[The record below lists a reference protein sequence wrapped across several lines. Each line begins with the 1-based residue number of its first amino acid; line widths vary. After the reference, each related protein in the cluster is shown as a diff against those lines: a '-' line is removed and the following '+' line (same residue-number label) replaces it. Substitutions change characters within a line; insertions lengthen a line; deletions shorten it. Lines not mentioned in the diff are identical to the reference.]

1 MPLRWF
7 RIATICKSR
16 RERLVRP
23 ETTRSVE
30 LSALLSNE
38 ESVLSMRFSC
48 AIRIA
53 FDTISRAPERLLITD
68 NAKTLAWV
76 PKKDWRR
83 RARRRAAGLPMAAAG
98 GEG

>member
-1 MPLRWF
+1 MPLRRF

-30 LSALLSNE
+30 LSALLANE
-38 ESVLSMRFSC
+38 ESVLSMRSSC
-48 AIRIA
+48 STRIA
-53 FDTISRAPERLLITD
+53 FDTMSRALERLLITD
-68 NAKTLAWV
+68 NAKALACV

-83 RARRRAAGLPMAAAG
+83 RARR
-98 GEG
+98 